1 MKTSCTWLRDY
12 IDIDWDARQ
21 LTEELTMAGL
31 EVEGI
36 EEKGALPDSVVVAR
50 IDSREQHPDAD
61 RLSLC
66 KIDDGSGELIDVVC
80 GAPNCAAGKLA
91 VLARV
96 GTRLPNGMKLK
107 KSKIRGQVSMGML
120 CAQDELGL
128 GDDHDG
134 IIIVETDA
142 AIGTAYREVIGTDTV
157 IDWEVTPNRPDW
169 LSHIGIAREIGAIT
183 GSELRMPD
191 VDTAAAAGTNI
202 ASEFTVTVADADLCP
217 RYTARLIKNVT
228 IGASPDWIQTYLR
241 AVGLRPINN
250 VVDITNFVLLECGQP
265 LHAFD
270 CDRLNGD
277 ELIIRRA
284 TDGETITTLDDSK
297 HKLTTNNL
305 LIADAAGGV
314 ALAGVMGG
322 QNSEINDDTTRV
334 LLESAAFDAVN
345 IRATSRQ
352 LDLSTDSSYRFE
364 RGVDVEMV
372 DYASRRAAQLICEY
386 AGGTLVEGVIDVRQ
400 GPYLPPQLT
409 CRYSQIKRL
418 LGVTLSDQETQQI
431 FTRLGLAIDDSDADG
446 CTVSIPSF
454 RLDLLREVDLIEEV
468 ARIYGLN
475 NIPTAP
481 PAARIGG
488 ERVEDAY
495 YALELMRDELL
506 MLGLYECLTYSTVG
520 TDIVTA
526 KSEYDP
532 DCMLHLKNPLSS
544 EMGVMRPSLLQAI
557 LDTVAHN
564 IAHGNPHLAL
574 FELGRAYRGMPDDPE
589 ERNEAAIALTGLKNP
604 ERFSTE
610 RQVTYDIFDLRGLL
624 EDWLQARRINNY
636 IVRPTTHFAF
646 DAGAEVVVNG
656 TVLAVFG
663 QVTHAQVEEMRIT
676 MPLLVAL
683 VNVDN
688 VLAVGSAPSKYTP
701 LAPFP
706 ATSRDVA
713 FIADESLEHQQV
725 IDLINAVGV
734 KILEKI
740 ELFDIFHDPET
751 IGAGRKSMAYSLT
764 FRATDRTLKDSE
776 VNKAHEKVRA
786 RLADELPIELR

>member
-1 MKTSCTWLRDY
+1 MKTSSTWLRDY

-21 LTEELTMAGL
+21 LAEELTMVGL

-50 IDSREQHPDAD
+50 IESREQHPDAD

-66 KIDDGSGELIDVVC
+66 KVDDGSGELLDVVC
-80 GAPNCAAGKLA
+80 GAPNCDTGKLA

-96 GTRLPNGMKLK
+96 GTLLPNGVKLK

-134 IIIVETDA
+134 IIIIDGEA

-169 LSHIGIAREIGAIT
+169 LSHIGIAREIGAVT
-183 GSELRMPD
+183 GAELRMPA
-191 VDTAAAAGTNI
+191 VDTAAAAGTDI
-202 ASEFTVTVADADLCP
+202 AGEFKVTVADADLCP
-217 RYTARLIKNVT
+217 RYTARLIKDVT
-228 IGASPDWIQTYLR
+228 VGASPDWMQAYLR

-250 VVDITNFVLLECGQP
+250 IVDITNFVLFECGQP

-284 TDGETITTLDDSK
+284 GDGEVITTLDDSK
-297 HKLTTNNL
+297 HKLTTANL
-305 LIADAAGGV
+305 LIADAAGAV

-322 QNSEINDDTTRV
+322 QNSEINDDTTGV
-334 LLESAAFDAVN
+334 LLESAAFDPGN

-352 LDLSTDSSYRFE
+352 LELSTDSSYRFE

-386 AGGTLVEGVIDVRQ
+386 AGGTLIEDVIDVRQ
-400 GPYLPPQLT
+400 VPYSPPQLS
-409 CRYSQIKRL
+409 CRYSQIGRL
-418 LGVTLSDQETQQI
+418 LGVSLSPQETQQI
-431 FTRLGLAIDDSDADG
+431 FTRLGLTVEDSGTDG
-446 CTVSIPSF
+446 CTVTVPSF

-468 ARIYGLN
+468 ARIYGLT
-475 NIPTAP
+475 NIPTAT

-495 YALELMRDELL
+495 YALELVRNELL
-506 MLGLYECLTYSTVG
+506 MLGLYECLTYSTVAV
-520 TDIVTA
+520 DVVTA
-526 KSEYDP
+526 KSAYDP

-557 LDTVAHN
+557 LDTVGHN
-564 IAHGNPHLAL
+564 IAHGNTHLAL
-574 FELGRAYRGMPDDPE
+574 FELGRTYRGMPDDPE

-604 ERFSTE
+604 ERFSSE

-624 EDWLQARRINNY
+624 EDWLQVRRISDY
-636 IVRPTTHFAF
+636 TIRPTTHFAF
-646 DAGAEVVVNG
+646 DAGAEVVVND

-663 QVTHAQVEEMRIT
+663 QVAHAQVEEMRIT
-676 MPLLVAL
+676 MPLFVAL

-688 VLAVGSAPSKYTP
+688 VLAIQGAPSKYAP

-713 FIADESLEHQQV
+713 FIADESLGHQQV
-725 IDLINAVGV
+725 IDLVNGIGV
-734 KILEKI
+734 KILEKV
-740 ELFDIFHDPET
+740 ELF
-751 IGAGRKSMAYSLT
+751 
-764 FRATDRTLKDSE
+764 
-776 VNKAHEKVRA
+776 
-786 RLADELPIELR
+786 